1 MNKVYEINLV
11 KDELNLALNSWI
23 EFIKNEKRVSPNTID
38 AYYRDIDAFINFL
51 IDHIGGPL
59 SIKNLEN
66 LVAADFRAFMAKKRR
81 DGNCTKTIARVMSSI
96 RSLFE
101 YLDKIDILKNNALNH
116 IRMPKLPQSIPKPLS
131 LEQAKD
137 VISNDNNDKSPKS
150 KAGWVEARNTS
161 IFLLLYGCGLRVSEA
176 LELNINDAP
185 LEDWQDTIRV
195 RGKGNKY
202 REIPILPDIK
212 DGIKKYL
219 DLYPKKYNL
228 KDPLFIG
235 VKGERLSPRIV
246 QIIMQ
251 KMRSNLSLPKNATP
265 HSLRHSYATHL
276 LQAGVDLRSIQE
288 LLGHASLSTT
298 QMYTK
303 VNQTELL
310 DIHKKAHPRNKVNH
324 LKLVSD
330 NS

>member
-1 MNKVYEINLV
+1 MNNTYEIDLV
-11 KDELNLALNSWI
+11 KEEINHALNSWI

-38 AYYRDIDAFINFL
+38 AYYRDIDAFMIFL

-59 SIKNLEN
+59 SIKNLES

-81 DGNCTKTIARVMSSI
+81 DGNCSKTIARLMSSI

-101 YLDKIDILKNNALNH
+101 YLDRIDILKNNAVNH

-137 VISNDNNDKSPKS
+137 VISNTNDDKTLKNKPD
-150 KAGWVEARNTS
+150 WVEARNTS
-161 IFLLLYGCGLRVSEA
+161 VFLLLYGCGLRVSEA
-176 LELNINDAP
+176 LELDIKDAP

-202 REIPILPDIK
+202 REVPILPDVRE
-212 DGIKKYL
+212 GIKKYL
-219 DLYPKKYNL
+219 ELYPKKYSL

-235 VKGERLSPRIV
+235 IKGERLSPRIV

-251 KMRSNLSLPKNATP
+251 KMRNNLNLPKNATP

-310 DIHKKAHPRNKVNH
+310 DVHKKPHPRNKANH